1 MNNPKR
7 RLLIALSAGGTNSEL
22 AAHGIGV
29 EHVEE
34 LMVRMAMRLLADGHR
49 LSFGGTLG
57 NPDQELTK
65 HLIDTAER
73 WLDDDAAKKVDVT
86 KPETWPLVNY
96 SAWPHYKNITEEQRA
111 RMVGICQFINID
123 PPGVPESILKADLEP
138 GVKSKHSA
146 NALTAMRERSAQ
158 EADLRIVWG
167 GRIKGAAGWMAGI
180 LEEVACTLKLKK
192 PLLIL
197 GGFGGCARLLAD
209 FLNDPKA
216 EWPAPLSLAASADPT
231 RDALLTDEE
240 HKELE
245 ARMLE
250 VKQLAM
256 EFWKVLHST
265 DAVHGLP
272 ATFIRK
278 ALLDENSRSV
288 INAAADFTQQLKTIP
303 ESMNSEYHDVT

>member
-7 RLLIALSAGGTNSEL
+7 RLLIALSAAGLNSEL
-22 AAHGIGV
+22 AAHGIGL

-57 NPDQELTK
+57 DPGKDLTK
-65 HLIDTAER
+65 YLIETAER
-73 WLDDDAAKKVDVT
+73 WLDDDAAQKVDVT

-96 SAWPHYKNITEEQRA
+96 AAWPHYKNITEEQRA
-111 RMVGICQFINID
+111 RLVGICQFINID
-123 PPGVPESILKADLEP
+123 PPGVPESVLKAELEP
-138 GVKSKHSA
+138 GVEKKHNA
-146 NALTAMRERSAQ
+146 NALTAMRERSAHD
-158 EADLRIVWG
+158 ADLRIVWG

-209 FLNDPKA
+209 FLNDPSA
-216 EWPAPLSLAASADPT
+216 EWPEQLSLAASADPV
-231 RDALLTDEE
+231 RDAMLTDIER
-240 HKELE
+240 KDLDD
-245 ARMLE
+245 RM
-250 VKQLAM
+250 VQLQQLIV
-256 EFWKVLHST
+256 EFREVLHSPELSSSLLS
-265 DAVHGLP
+265 AI
-272 ATFIRK
+272 IRP

-288 INAAADFTQQLKTIP
+288 INVAGDFAKQL
-303 ESMNSEYHDVT
+303 E